1 MAVRKNERL
10 RFVLVVAYTFG
21 SCLCD
26 YVVLLLCGF
35 RTAVYARTLHCMLP
49 TVHMESAGVKAEVKN
64 ATQSC
69 RMWVGRLSMNRQ

>member
-1 MAVRKNERL
+1 M
-10 RFVLVVAYTFG
+10 LVVAYTFG

-35 RTAVYARTLHCMLP
+35 RTAVYALTLHCVLP
-49 TVHMESAGVKAEVKN
+49 TVYMESVGGKAEVKN

-69 RMWVGRLSMNRQ
+69 RIWLGGLSMNRQ